1 MKLKRFWFLSLMAIC
16 MPFYGEAQPSSN
28 RYARVDAAILSIPD
42 EYTKKVDT
50 FAEYINRK
58 FKGDE
63 AKMRAIYVWMTHRMA
78 YNVLLPPGTRFI
90 ARKRR
95 CRRHFRPEK
104 EYAGSSPCFLKL

>member
-50 FAEYINRK
+50 FAE
-58 FKGDE
+58 
-63 AKMRAIYVWMTHRMA
+63 
-78 YNVLLPPGTRFI
+78 
-90 ARKRR
+90 
-95 CRRHFRPEK
+95 
-104 EYAGSSPCFLKL
+104 